1 MDSRDETRRQFCAR
15 TCQVASVLAL
25 GGALAATLES
35 CGGGGGSP
43 TSPSGGASALPTVAG
58 TLSGSTITVPVTGT
72 ALATTGTLALV
83 KTTAGDVLVARTGA
97 DTFVALSAGCTHQAC
112 EITGYS
118 GQTYVC
124 PCHGS
129 RFDTSGRVVN
139 GPAVSSLRQFQT
151 QFASDVLT
159 ITA

>member
-1 MDSRDETRRQFCAR
+1 MDSREQTRRQFCAR
-15 TCQVASVLAL
+15 TCRVASVAAL
-25 GGALAATLES
+25 GGALAAALES
-35 CGGGGGSP
+35 CGGSSSP
-43 TSPSGGASALPTVAG
+43 TSPSDGASALPTVSG
-58 TLSGSTITVPVTGT
+58 TVTGSSMVVTITGT
-72 ALATTGTLALV
+72 ALATAGALALV

-112 EITGYS
+112 EITGYA
-118 GQTYVC
+118 GQTFVC

-139 GPAVSSLRQFQT
+139 GPASSPLRQFQT
-151 QFASDVLT
+151 QFANDVLT